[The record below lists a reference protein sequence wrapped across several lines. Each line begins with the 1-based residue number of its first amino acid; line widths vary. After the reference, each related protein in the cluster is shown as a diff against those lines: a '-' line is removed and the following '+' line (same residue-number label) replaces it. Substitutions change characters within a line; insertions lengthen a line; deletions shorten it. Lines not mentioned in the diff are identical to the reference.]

1 MSATVT
7 KTVPKMK
14 KEPMKKLPRKERIVS
29 EKKEHA
35 AKKYTESEKKAYAAK
50 KYPRKEHTESEKKA
64 YGAKKWA
71 EQISNPSQINKNLKK
86 TGLTLLAL
94 GAAFGG
100 TFLAKKAIDLN
111 NLSDSDIINKYEE
124 KLRRYNT
131 LGVRVKMLLKKLNNN
146 VIDEFKNIQLKTNV
160 IDAIFNKYKNC
171 KYAKTAQK
179 TIVDMISIVI
189 ANMDKINLVLDDL
202 NTIYNNSEITEKN
215 FGTKLNLIQKQQ
227 IINEISLIQKH
238 EETLIKIIAA
248 ENVIEDGIRASQHDM
263 TSIRKAL
270 DAKDLEFVCTKE
282 FRDNNLIISSRK
294 M

>member
-1 MSATVT
+1 MSS
-7 KTVPKMK
+7 TVPKIK
-14 KEPMKKLPRKERIVS
+14 KESVKKVKKLPRKEHTES
-29 EKKEHA
+29 EKKAYA
-35 AKKYTESEKKAYAAK
+35 AKKYSDSEKKAYAAK

-64 YGAKKWA
+64 YGAKKWE
-71 EQISNPSQINKNLKK
+71 EQRVSPTQTNKNLKK
-86 TGLTLLAL
+86 MGLTLLAL

-111 NLSDSDIINKYEE
+111 NLSDSELLSEYKE
-124 KLRRYNT
+124 KLRQYNS
-131 LGVRVKMLLKKLNNN
+131 LGTRVKLLLKKLNNK
-146 VIDEFKNIQLKTNV
+146 VIDEFKNIQSKTNV

-179 TIVDMISIVI
+179 TIVDMISIVV

-202 NTIYNNSEITEKN
+202 NTIYINSEIDEKN
-215 FGTKLNLIQKQQ
+215 FGSKLNLIQKQQ
-227 IINEISLIQKH
+227 IMNEISLIQKR
-238 EETLIKIIAA
+238 EETLFKIIAA
-248 ENVIEDGIRASQHDM
+248 ENVIEDGIRASQYDM